1 VAVRA
6 SGGDRGIEEAPVK
19 LSCVILTM
27 GTRPAEFERAVRSVE
42 ALHGDRVDLVIVGNG
57 ADLPPV
63 PAGVKTIRLPE
74 NVGVPGGRNIA
85 VDACTGDVIL
95 FLDDDAWYHDP
106 GIGEYVA
113 GRFAADPKLAVL
125 AFRVVDPAG
134 GSSGRWHVPRLRAGD
149 PGRSSPVTTFGG
161 GMCAIRRSAYLEAG
175 GLPDD
180 FFFAHEEIDLSW
192 RLIDLGYR
200 LEYDAAAEM
209 SHPHVPNSRHP
220 TWYRQDGRNRV
231 LLARRNL
238 PWPLAWAYV
247 LEWMAMTLLRERSPA
262 AIRAWLSGFA
272 EGWRT
277 APGPRR
283 PISASAIWR
292 MTRAGRPPVI

>member
-1 VAVRA
+1 
-6 SGGDRGIEEAPVK
+6 
-19 LSCVILTM
+19 
-27 GTRPAEFERAVRSVE
+27 
-42 ALHGDRVDLVIVGNG
+42 
-57 ADLPPV
+57 
-63 PAGVKTIRLPE
+63 
-74 NVGVPGGRNIA
+74 
-85 VDACTGDVIL
+85 
-95 FLDDDAWYHDP
+95 
-106 GIGEYVA
+106 
-113 GRFAADPKLAVL
+113 
-125 AFRVVDPAG
+125 
-134 GSSGRWHVPRLRAGD
+134 
-149 PGRSSPVTTFGG
+149 
-161 GMCAIRRSAYLEAG
+161 MCAIRRSAYLEAG

-220 TWYRQDGRNRV
+220 TWHRQDGRNRV

-247 LEWMAMTLLRERSPA
+247 LDWMAMTVLRERSPA
-262 AIRAWLSGFA
+262 VIRAWLSGFA
-272 EGWRT
+272 EGWR
-277 APGPRR
+277 ADPGPRR